1 MDSRC
6 GTRDTLLASTFVI
19 LATPTCRRVID
30 RFAAVIE
37 SRHSKDVNPV
47 ILALRRE
54 EYRRGR
60 SRGGGEGRGEE
71 EREEESL
78 YKGTE
83 DRGGEGVE
91 HSARNIGDFSVIF
104 FFFLQDSSPRARGE
118 SRDQEDRIAEA
129 LSRSWWIGDR
139 RIERRIT

>member
-1 MDSRC
+1 MLGGLLDSRC

-91 HSARNIGDFSVIF
+91 HSVRETSGT
-104 FFFLQDSSPRARGE
+104 FL
-118 SRDQEDRIAEA
+118 
-129 LSRSWWIGDR
+129 
-139 RIERRIT
+139 